1 MLEKL
6 IGKCGFHGNDGEGRK
21 VPPQPNVFATGGGC
35 DGSKAAAR
43 YNLRRFSEL
52 PFHLVGA
59 ERTEE
64 LFREVSGIARL
75 GEPVNLSIPVIF
87 GQCDR

>member
-1 MLEKL
+1 MFRL
-6 IGKCGFHGNDGEGRK
+6 IDYLNIVVGKCGFLCNAGEFRK
-21 VPPQPNVFATGGGC
+21 VPPQPNVFATGAEGG
-35 DGSKAAAR
+35 GKAAAAR

-64 LFREVSGIARL
+64 LFREVIGIARM
-75 GEPVNLSIPVIF
+75 LSILCRPAI
-87 GQCDR
+87 